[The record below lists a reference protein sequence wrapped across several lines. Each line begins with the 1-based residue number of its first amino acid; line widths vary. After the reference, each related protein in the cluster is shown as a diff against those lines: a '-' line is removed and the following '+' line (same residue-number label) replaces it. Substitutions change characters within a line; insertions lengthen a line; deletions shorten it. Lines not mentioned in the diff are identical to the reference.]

1 MCQRAV
7 DFEELQKGEVLV
19 KEIYMRYAPDCM
31 ENRLVFFGWCKNQ
44 RLPNGASDANQYQ
57 DISTK
62 GFEPMIKQIS
72 TCKNASMMLFVN
84 GCLVVSGKIKN
95 ESDGENYQ
103 QYHFSTTVKLI
114 SAGRMTLSVVLS
126 SNEVQLFG
134 YNKDGEHFTGTDNGS
149 DEGWEIV

>member
-1 MCQRAV
+1 
-7 DFEELQKGEVLV
+7 
-19 KEIYMRYAPDCM
+19 
-31 ENRLVFFGWCKNQ
+31 
-44 RLPNGASDANQYQ
+44 
-57 DISTK
+57 
-62 GFEPMIKQIS
+62 
-72 TCKNASMMLFVN
+72 MMLFVN
-84 GCLVVSGKIKN
+84 GCLVISGKIKN